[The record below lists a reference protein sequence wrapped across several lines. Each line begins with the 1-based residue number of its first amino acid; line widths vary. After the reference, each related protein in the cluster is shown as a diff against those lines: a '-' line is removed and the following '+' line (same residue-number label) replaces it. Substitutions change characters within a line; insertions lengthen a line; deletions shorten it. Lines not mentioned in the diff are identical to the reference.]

1 MAVTD
6 SQSISTL
13 TYPSPSVR
21 PAPLA
26 DRVLALADRHRAVL
40 FVLVLGY
47 ALLGFNGQWRLEPDS
62 ALYLTIGRNLAQGR
76 GYTYNGAKHHLAFPG
91 PPYLFAGVFKLF
103 HGDNLVPHLVL
114 MLLIGFATLALTYR
128 LFLLY
133 ADRPTAVLITFGLG
147 ISRLFYRYCFELL
160 SDMPFL
166 LGVVAFLAGY
176 EAIFHRGGLDADRR
190 RRRPVAWYDWV
201 LFLGGLMVA
210 VVMRPSMWALL
221 VAVLLALIWS
231 VVRGPRRWP
240 PILTCLAIIV
250 VAVIFWKLDPRH
262 ADNSLG
268 NYEDSLFEVKFSHL
282 STLAHDMFFENA
294 PRLFEASLCQALFG
308 ARLGAGLNTLAG
320 ITVLGLGVSLFWHR
334 PLWGL
339 WVAMTVAMVLVAAT
353 PMDRYFLQVLPLLVF
368 AWWSAIRWL
377 NHRIPG
383 EWGNRIFVGLFLLG
397 GAVNLMRGGEFIV
410 EQRWVPF
417 LNHYKEGRFVGIH
430 QVARLVRDHV
440 GSDGLVL
447 APPKQARIL
456 SFLSERRA
464 IEPTPENR
472 SIDPDREAVYVLE
485 PLDDPVR
492 QWLRDNKAHLGP
504 QIGPIVENRLAP
516 ITWKLHRALPGAAAP
531 VSGRLQREGEAPP
544 EPSLAGAERAARPEP
559 RPPG

>member
-1 MAVTD
+1 MID
-6 SQSISTL
+6 SQAISTL
-13 TYPSPSVR
+13 ISPSPTVR
-21 PAPLA
+21 PAALS
-26 DRVLALADRHRAVL
+26 DRVLALADRHRMVL
-40 FVLVLGY
+40 FIVVIGY

-62 ALYLTIGRNLAQGR
+62 ALYLTIGRNLANGQ

-91 PPYLFAGVFKLF
+91 PPFLFAGVFKLF
-103 HGDNLVPHLVL
+103 PGDNLFPHLVL
-114 MLLIGFATLALTYR
+114 MLLLGFTTLALTYR

-166 LGVVAFLAGY
+166 LGVMAFLVGY
-176 EAIFHRGGLDADRR
+176 EAIFHHNRTGPDRR
-190 RRRPVAWYDWV
+190 RRGKVAWFDYV
-201 LFLGGLMVA
+201 LFSAGLLVA

-221 VAVLLALIWS
+221 VAVLLALLWS
-231 VVRGPRRWP
+231 MIRGPRRWP
-240 PILTCLAIIV
+240 PILTCLAI
-250 VAVIFWKLDPRH
+250 VAVAFIFWKLDPRH

-282 STLAHDMFFENA
+282 STLAHDMIFQNA

-339 WVAMTVAMVLVAAT
+339 WVAMTVAMVLVAVE

-368 AWWSAIRWL
+368 AWWSAIKWI

-383 EWGNRIFVGLFLLG
+383 RWGNWIFAGLFCLG

-410 EQRWVPF
+410 EQRWIPF

-430 QVARLVRDHV
+430 RVAGLLRDRV
-440 GSDGLVL
+440 PADGRVL

-456 SFLSERRA
+456 SFLSHRHV

-472 SIDPDREAVYVLE
+472 SIDPARQPVYVLE
-485 PLDDPVR
+485 PIDEPVR
-492 QWLRDNKAHLGP
+492 QWLAQAPAHLGP
-504 QIGPIVENRLAP
+504 PIGPSVVNPVAS
-516 ITWKLHRALPGAAAP
+516 ITWKLHRALPGRETEFSSSTP
-531 VSGRLQREGEAPP
+531 QR
-544 EPSLAGAERAARPEP
+544 
-559 RPPG
+559 